1 MYLFPVEHYYT
12 SNNILVAFFVDF
24 GLEGHFR
31 ERDTVDG
38 QKEGIFE
45 RGIIQDNLPVEL
57 IVLELDW
64 KQTRLS
70 VFFAIKFV

>member
-1 MYLFPVEHYYT
+1 MPVQHDCARLDVLG
-12 SNNILVAFFVDF
+12 SFFVDF

-45 RGIIQDNLPVEL
+45 RGIIQNNLSVEL
-57 IVLELDW
+57 IVFELDW